1 MSDSIPD
8 FDTDV
13 IQRSY
18 SIPVLV
24 DFWAP
29 WCAPCRALS
38 PILER
43 LAGKN
48 ADRFVLVKINTEELP
63 EVSAR
68 YQVRSIPNVK
78 LFVDGQ
84 AIDEFTGALPEGVIA
99 QWLNR
104 VLPSPL
110 RNMLKQAE
118 NEVLAGRPDKAIAVL
133 EEVLAVEPDNEDAAV
148 MLARLLLSSDHR
160 KAAAAVECIG
170 ADSDAY
176 PIAESIRTVSRL
188 FDYAEAPEALPD
200 APPKPAY
207 LSAIEHLKNAD
218 FEAALSGFIEVVKV
232 ARQYDDDGARKA
244 CLAIFKFLGDDHELT
259 REYRSRLAS
268 ALYV

>member
-1 MSDSIPD
+1 MSDSTQD

-24 DFWAP
+24 DFWTP
-29 WCAPCRALS
+29 WCAPCRTLG
-38 PILER
+38 PILNR
-43 LAGKN
+43 IADKN

-63 EVSAR
+63 EVSTR

-84 AIDEFTGALPEGVIA
+84 VVDEFTGALPEGMIE

-104 VLPSPL
+104 ALPSPL
-110 RNMLKQAE
+110 RNTLKKAE
-118 NEVLAGRPDKAIAVL
+118 NEVLAGHPDKAVTLL
-133 EEVLAVEPDNEDAAV
+133 EEVLEVEPDNEDAAV
-148 MLARLLLSSDHR
+148 MLARLLLASDHR
-160 KAAAAVECIG
+160 KAAAVVERIG
-170 ADSDAY
+170 ADSDSY
-176 PIAESIRTVSRL
+176 HIAESIRTVARL
-188 FDYAEAPEALPD
+188 FDYAEAPETLPD
-200 APPKPAY
+200 APLKPVY

-218 FEAALSGFIEVVKV
+218 FEAALSSFIEVIKG